1 MQKKR
6 RKGKYLKMKK
16 FKRIIAAAA
25 AFAVVFFAVAA
36 FASCGKVTSETT
48 TDASN
53 EKKYSVVC
61 SSFPQYDWVRVL
73 LGDRMSEFD
82 VLLLSGK
89 GADMHSYQPT
99 AEDIKNIGSADMFVY
114 VGGESEDWVGDVE
127 KSVNSDK
134 TVFVSMTDILGSDMR
149 EEETA
154 LEAENDEHDEHEH
167 EHGDGEVEYDEHVWL
182 SLKNAQKITAYIA
195 SELAK
200 LDPDG
205 KETYENNLKEYL
217 LQLAALDAEYKKA
230 VENGARDTVVF
241 ADRFPFL
248 YMMKDY
254 GIKYHAAFS
263 GCSAES
269 EASFKT
275 ITALSRAA
283 DEINTDTILITETS
297 DGSIAD
303 AVISGMT
310 DKSCQKAVMNSM
322 QSVTATAAA
331 GETYLNVMTAN
342 LESLKKALG

>member
-1 MQKKR
+1 MKTCKK
-6 RKGKYLKMKK
+6 
-16 FKRIIAAAA
+16 IIALVSAALIA
-25 AFAVVFFAVAA
+25 ITVLS
-36 FASCGKVTSETT
+36 SCTKNGTDVKNGETY
-48 TDASN
+48 N
-53 EKKYSVVC
+53 EKYSVVC
-61 SSFPQYDWVRVL
+61 SSFPQYDWVRTL
-73 LGDRMSEFD
+73 LGNRISEYNMI
-82 VLLLSGK
+82 LLSGK

-99 AEDIKNIGSADMFVY
+99 AEDMKDIAAADMFIY
-114 VGGESEDWVGDVE
+114 VGGVSEKWVDGVI
-127 KSVNSDK
+127 KSVGTDK
-134 TVFVSMTDILGSDMR
+134 TVFVSMTEVLGSAVR

-154 LEAENDEHDEHEH
+154 LEAEHGDH
-167 EHGDGEVEYDEHVWL
+167 EHGDGEPEYDEHVWL
-182 SLKNAQKITAYIA
+182 SIKNAEKITAYIA

-230 VENGARDTVVF
+230 AENGKRDTVIF

-254 GIKYHAAFS
+254 GINYHAAFT

-283 DEINTDTILITETS
+283 DEIKTDTLLVTETS

-310 DKSCQKAVMNSM
+310 EKGCRKAVMNSM
-322 QSVTATAAA
+322 QSVKTADAA
-331 GETYLNVMTAN
+331 GETYLGVMKSN

>member
-1 MQKKR
+1 MATAVLLAVLTALSVFSSCKKDD
-6 RKGKYLKMKK
+6 G
-16 FKRIIAAAA
+16 
-25 AFAVVFFAVAA
+25 
-36 FASCGKVTSETT
+36 
-48 TDASN
+48 
-53 EKKYSVVC
+53 EKSGGEAYEKDYTVIC
-61 SSFPQYDWVRVL
+61 SSFPQYDWLRVL
-73 LGDRMSEFD
+73 LGDRISKFD
-82 VLLLSGK
+82 IKLLSGK
-89 GADMHSYQPT
+89 GTDMHSYQPT
-99 AEDIKNIGSADMFVY
+99 AEDMKNISAADMFIY
-114 VGGESEDWVGDVE
+114 VGGVSEKWVDDVKTSVGAE
-127 KSVNSDK
+127 KTD
-134 TVFVSMTDILGSDMR
+134 FVSMTEVLGTSLR

-154 LEAENDEHDEHEH
+154 LEAEHDDHDHDGHDHDDEHDGHET
-167 EHGDGEVEYDEHVWL
+167 EYDEHVWL
-182 SLKNAQKITAYIA
+182 SLKNAEKLTAYIA

-217 LQLAALDAEYKKA
+217 LRLSALDAEYKKA
-230 VENGARDTVVF
+230 VSLAKRDTVIF

-248 YMMKDY
+248 YLMKDY

-283 DEINTDTILITETS
+283 DEIKTDTLLVTETS
-297 DGSIAD
+297 DGAVAD

-310 DKSCQKAVMNSM
+310 EKGCQKAVMNSM
-322 QSVTATAAA
+322 QSVTSADAA

>member
-1 MQKKR
+1 
-6 RKGKYLKMKK
+6 MKK
-16 FKRIIAAAA
+16 FKRAAAVIAAFAAAA
-25 AFAVVFFAVAA
+25 AVALA
-36 FASCGKVTSETT
+36 FSACKNGEAGTETESSPT
-48 TDASN
+48 N

-61 SSFPQYDWVRVL
+61 SSFPQYDWMRVL

-89 GADMHSYQPT
+89 GTDMHSYQPT
-99 AEDIKNIGSADMFVY
+99 AEDIKNIAAADMFVY
-114 VGGESEDWVGDVE
+114 VGGMSDGWVDDVR
-127 KSVNSDK
+127 KSAGSDK
-134 TVFVSMTDILGSDMR
+134 TAFVNMTDILGSDVR

-154 LEAENDEHDEHEH
+154 LEAEADDRDGH
-167 EHGDGEVEYDEHVWL
+167 EHGDGEAEYDEHVWL

-205 KETYENNLKEYL
+205 KEVYENNLKEYL
-217 LQLAALDAEYKKA
+217 LRLAALDAEYVKA
-230 VENGARDTVVF
+230 VGNGARDTVIF

-254 GIKYHAAFS
+254 GIKYCAAFS

-275 ITALSRAA
+275 VTALSRAA
-283 DEINTDTILITETS
+283 DEIKTDTLLITETS

-310 DKSCQKAVMNSM
+310 DKTCQKAVMNSM
-322 QSVTATAAA
+322 QSVTSADAA
-331 GETYLNVMTAN
+331 GETYIGLMTAN